1 MTRPARRRPGA
12 EADPEYCEYIGR
24 FRTEHWDLLAAP
36 RWEGPRPPVRELLAA
51 AGDAK
56 LFSQAW
62 TGEGALGRA
71 VQLHTA
77 LAKVGNGAPGAAVLT
92 HLEVGARLLSALAPD
107 QHRLMRLLAGNLT
120 VSLAATEPD
129 GAGSDLAELATVVT
143 ADGAELRVSGRKWF
157 ISNAHFADLLIV
169 LVADPGQLTG
179 PCPGPALVL
188 VEARAPGVFVEP
200 VLSAGHP
207 GLTGQITLAD
217 ASVSAVLA
225 PAGQGVLRL
234 ARHWIHE
241 RVMLAVRMVELAAG
255 VFDRAVA
262 DARQRHTFGAAL
274 STNQY
279 VRFVL
284 AGLLVEIEELRAA
297 VRQAVLLLGSGDC
310 TTEYA
315 ATCKYRAAELLR
327 RVADEALQLAGA
339 DGYQT
344 GHPAERALRDSLGL
358 SLAGGTDEM
367 MLAQIAR
374 TLG

>member
-1 MTRPARRRPGA
+1 MTRPVRRRPGA
-12 EADPEYCEYIGR
+12 GADPEYGERIGR
-24 FRTEHWDLLAAP
+24 FRTEHRDLLAAP
-36 RWEGPRPPVRELLAA
+36 RWEDLRPPVRELLAA
-51 AGDAK
+51 AGDAG

-62 TGEGALGRA
+62 VGEGALDRA

-77 LAKVGNGAPGAAVLT
+77 LARVGNGAPGAAVLT

-107 QHRLMRLLAGNLT
+107 QHRLTRLLAGNLT
-120 VSLAATEPD
+120 ASLAATEPD
-129 GAGSDLAELATVVT
+129 GAGSDLAELATAVT
-143 ADGAELRVSGRKWF
+143 ARGDGLRVSGQKWF
-157 ISNAHFADLLIV
+157 ISNAHFADLLLV
-169 LVADPGQLTG
+169 LAADLGQLTG
-179 PCPGPALVL
+179 PRPGPALLL
-188 VEARAPGVFVEP
+188 VETAAPGVLVEP

-207 GLTGQITLAD
+207 GLTGRITLAD
-217 ASVSAVLA
+217 APISAVLA
-225 PAGQGVLRL
+225 PAGQGVLHL

-255 VFDRAVA
+255 VFDHAVA
-262 DARQRHTFGAAL
+262 DARQRYTFGVPL
-274 STNQY
+274 STNQH

-284 AGLLVEIEELRAA
+284 AGLLAEIAEVRAGVKQA
-297 VRQAVLLLGSGDC
+297 VRLLASGDC
-310 TTEYA
+310 TSEYA
-315 ATCKYRAAELLR
+315 ATCKYRAAELLS